1 MFNLGGV
8 AALKQHLFFED
19 LNWSDLINLRIE
31 PPIDLSKPYTVSN
44 PSVSNGNSPNNTKK
58 GVDVSSPMTTATPL
72 KVVESS
78 GNNSNSPNIL
88 TLTTEHLTRH
98 FHEGFTGQQISFSVV
113 EEGMS
118 TSTRSRAGERKNMDN
133 THGLTHSLTD

>member
-31 PPIDLSKPYTVSN
+31 PPIDLSKPYIVSN
-44 PSVSNGNSPNNTKK
+44 PISNGNSPNNVKK
-58 GVDVSSPMTTATPL
+58 GVDVSSPMTAATPL
-72 KVVESS
+72 RVVESS

-118 TSTRSRAGERKNMDN
+118 TSTRSRAGERKNRNN
-133 THGLTHSLTD
+133 TDGLIV

>member
-1 MFNLGGV
+1 M
-8 AALKQHLFFED
+8 
-19 LNWSDLINLRIE
+19 
-31 PPIDLSKPYTVSN
+31 SN
-44 PSVSNGNSPNNTKK
+44 PTVSNGNSPNNVKK

-78 GNNSNSPNIL
+78 GNSNSPNIL

-118 TSTRSRAGERKNMDN
+118 TSTRSRAGERKNRNN
-133 THGLTHSLTD
+133 TDGLKVSLTQ